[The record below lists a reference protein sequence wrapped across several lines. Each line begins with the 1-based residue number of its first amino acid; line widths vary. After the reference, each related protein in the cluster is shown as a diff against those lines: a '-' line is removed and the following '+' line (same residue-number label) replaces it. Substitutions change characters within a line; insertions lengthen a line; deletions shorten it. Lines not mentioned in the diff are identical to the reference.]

1 MMGLWFGGWEWVL
14 ILMGLRAMKKATTKA
29 PGLEVFS
36 MAHRASATSGRR
48 VVPWTNGPRNRC
60 GKWWQTQKKTPS
72 TMPNPWALTSTW
84 ALGWCFFLGQHRV
97 WIIGISSESAGDNGQ
112 PDPVNGYWYW
122 DRSSLAKHI
131 PWFLLVPGDTQVWPC
146 PACSLFNLAGWR
158 LQVGPQSGM
167 AQDLRNFFFEDEH
180 PQLPSGKLT

>member
-29 PGLEVFS
+29 PGLEGVQHGAQGFGDIRTQS
-36 MAHRASATSGRR
+36 CSLDQWTKKQVWKMMANT
-48 VVPWTNGPRNRC
+48 
-60 GKWWQTQKKTPS
+60 KKTPS